1 MKQIKFAYFAMSE
14 SISVTR
20 RGLIW
25 FGLFVFKLFY
35 FTILLFLLY
44 FIYYY
49 YYYDSFMEEN

>member
-20 RGLIW
+20 KVLGW

-35 FTILLFLLY
+35 FTISALFYLLLLLL
-44 FIYYY
+44 
-49 YYYDSFMEEN
+49 